1 MMVGI
6 FFLFVSYLIK
16 DFYFK
21 KNMQL
26 YIFYCLFILSQ
37 QFCFVCIS
45 LLVYNFEK
53 DFLYVCE
60 VFLLCFI
67 LFFIIININVK
78 CFLYE
83 FYIKKIVFYKENCIL
98 IGYYL

>member
-16 DFYFK
+16 DFYFE

-37 QFCFVCIS
+37 QFCFIS
-45 LLVYNFEK
+45 LLVYNLEK

-60 VFLLCFI
+60 VFFLCFI
-67 LFFIIININVK
+67 LFFILFINVK